1 MSNTFKNRVFGCVV
15 IKSVNS
21 NYNADFSHQPRTL
34 PDGAV
39 YATDKALKYTVRNYI
54 DKNYPEDKVF
64 YFKSLNGDMQPRDLD
79 QNYARFFGDYPKADK
94 KEAVKARKVILG
106 NLLSCLDVRLFG
118 GTFASKT
125 ANLSIHG
132 VVQPQVQTCLK
143 IGIFH
148 PYQPFE
154 LFQRVELDVIVCKI
168 KGIEQKSDD
177 DKFVG
182 HGFTVVRGN
191 PYTGFRIKIQVKIL
205 SESAV
210 PAFQGKT
217 EKILIILFQG
227 ILVLAEV
234 IIPFALFR
242 PVLYVHAVFQ
252 GKIDP
257 GK

>member
-34 PDGAV
+34 PDGSV

-118 GTFASKT
+118 GTFASKR
-125 ANLSIHG
+125 
-132 VVQPQVQTCLK
+132 Q
-143 IGIFH
+143 
-148 PYQPFE
+148 
-154 LFQRVELDVIVCKI
+154 
-168 KGIEQKSDD
+168 
-177 DKFVG
+177 FVYSWCCTTDAWG
-182 HGFTVVRGN
+182 EPICGRD
-191 PYTGFRIKIQVKIL
+191 Y
-205 SESAV
+205 
-210 PAFQGKT
+210 
-217 EKILIILFQG
+217 
-227 ILVLAEV
+227 
-234 IIPFALFR
+234 LFR
-242 PVLYVHAVFQ
+242 ADCFVFPELQ
-252 GKIDP
+252 
-257 GK
+257 